1 MSVPYKKETPV
12 RLREMFNSDYQLI
25 TILPAWSNFQYH
37 DRIGQELDDILF
49 ARYKD
54 LLIDPE
60 RYLSTLNSWI
70 LMHIKDFENVYDTM
84 VLSSYDPLSNY
95 DMKEYEGIVNKEG
108 EKTSTVKRYG
118 SEKTT
123 QTVPDMKSSRYTT
136 TFDSAAEGR
145 LESYTNQ
152 EVIDGSAP
160 VLDGYNAQI
169 TQTQQLAD
177 SQGKQGSEVTES
189 YRGGVTISTDIM
201 TATGDKG
208 EERALSRSGNIGV
221 TTSQQMAESEVN
233 LRTKFSFINYFCDL
247 FSKEMTIG
255 VWEL

>member
-1 MSVPYKKETPV
+1 MAIPYKREKEV

-25 TILPAWSNFQYH
+25 TILPAWSDFQYH
-37 DRIGQELDDILF
+37 DRVGRELDDVLF

-60 RYLSTLNSWI
+60 RYLSTLNSWVY
-70 LMHIKDFENVYDTM
+70 MHLKDLENVYDTM

-108 EKTSTVKRYG
+108 EKTSTAKRYG

-136 TFDSAAEGR
+136 TFDNAAEGR
-145 LESYTNQ
+145 LEAYTNQ

-160 VLDGYNAQI
+160 VLEGYNAQI
-169 TQTQQLAD
+169 TQTQQLPD
-177 SQGKQGSEVTES
+177 GQGKQGSEITES
-189 YRGGVTISTDIM
+189 YKGGVTISTDIM

-221 TTSQQMAESEVN
+221 TTSQEMAESEVN

-247 FSKEMTIG
+247 FAKEMTIG
-255 VWEL
+255 VYRI